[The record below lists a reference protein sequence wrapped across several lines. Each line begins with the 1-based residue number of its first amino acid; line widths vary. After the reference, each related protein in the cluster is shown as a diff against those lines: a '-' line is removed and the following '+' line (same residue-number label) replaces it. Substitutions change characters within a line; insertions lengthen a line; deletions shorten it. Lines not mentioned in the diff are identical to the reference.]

1 MENTPGYTPQVIEIR
16 PAAVFAF
23 IKVFPLLICS
33 AGFVFLAW
41 RLWPGLIFLSLVCL
55 ALALYRYIYIR
66 TIHYLVTPE
75 IIRIRRGICF
85 KRTDQ
90 VELFRIKDY
99 ILTQSLLLQLFRLM
113 DLCLKST
120 DPVNPIV
127 WLRGIPLSDLVDR
140 LRERVQEA
148 RGHNQIVELN

>member
-1 MENTPGYTPQVIEIR
+1 MESSGYTPQVLELR
-16 PAAVFAF
+16 PAAIFAF
-23 IKVFPLLICS
+23 FKVFPFLVCS
-33 AGFVFLAW
+33 AGFLFLAW
-41 RLWPGLIFLSLVCL
+41 RLWPAFIFLSFACL
-55 ALALYRYIYIR
+55 LLALYRYWYIR
-66 TIHYLVTPE
+66 TIYYLVTPE

-90 VELFRIKDY
+90 VELFRVKDFVQ
-99 ILTQSLLLQLFRLM
+99 TQSLFMQLFRLM

-120 DPVNPIV
+120 DPVNPII
-127 WLRGIPLSDLVDR
+127 WLRGIPAFDLVDI

>member
-1 MENTPGYTPQVIEIR
+1 MESSGYTPQVLELR
-16 PAAVFAF
+16 PAATFAF
-23 IKVFPLLICS
+23 FKVFPFLVCS
-33 AGFVFLAW
+33 AGFLFLAW
-41 RLWPGLIFLSLVCL
+41 RLWPALIWLSLFSL
-55 ALALYRYIYIR
+55 AVGLYRYIYIR
-66 TIHYLVTPE
+66 TIRYLITPE
-75 IIRIRRGICF
+75 IIRIRRGICL

-99 ILTQSLLLQLFRLM
+99 ILAQPLLLQLLRLM

-120 DPVNPIV
+120 DLENPVI
-127 WLRGIPLSDLVDR
+127 WLRGIPASDLVDI